1 VQSRL
6 ILLGPPGGGK
16 GTQAKMLAERF
27 GLAHISTGAVL
38 RQAVEEKTELG
49 RKVEKLL
56 SRGDLVPDDMM
67 FSIIEEFL
75 ARDQVKDGFILDGYP
90 RTIPQALDLEENGIK
105 IDRVL
110 FINVPRNILVERL
123 LTRRECPSCQA
134 IFNSAGNGESGDVV
148 CPNCGETSVR
158 RTDDSLETI
167 NKRLETYFRRT
178 YPLIDFYR
186 ERNLLVD
193 INGVQSPE
201 QVFEDV
207 SQALN

>member
-38 RQAVEEKTELG
+38 RQEVEEKTELG
-49 RKVEKLL
+49 RQVEEILN
-56 SRGDLVPDDMM
+56 RGELVPDDMM
-67 FSIIEEFL
+67 LKIILEFL
-75 ARDQVKDGFILDGYP
+75 APERVKKGFVLDGYP

-110 FINVPRNILVERL
+110 FINVPREILVQRL
-123 LTRRECPSCQA
+123 LTRRECPICQTV
-134 IFNSAGNGESGDVV
+134 FNSGENAKSTTMV

-158 RTDDSLETI
+158 RSDDSLETI
-167 NKRLETYFRRT
+167 NNRLEIYFRRT

-193 INGVQSPE
+193 IDGAQSPE

-207 SQALN
+207 MKALN

>member
-16 GTQAKMLAERF
+16 GTQAKLLAERF

-56 SRGDLVPDDMM
+56 GRGELVPDDMM

-75 ARDQVKDGFILDGYP
+75 ARDRVKNGFILDGYP

-110 FINVPRNILVERL
+110 FINIPRDILVNRL
-123 LTRRECPSCQA
+123 LARRECPSCQTV
-134 IFNSAGNGESGDVV
+134 FNSAENAESADVV

-158 RTDDSLETI
+158 RTDDFLETI
-167 NKRLETYFRRT
+167 NKRLEIYFRRT

-193 INGVQSPE
+193 VNGAQSPE